1 MLIEERSDEYPSDE
15 EQDDEEQD
23 EEDPSRVAFKRSTMK
38 SLHHNVVRTLFYYCI
53 ALYALSCYFQANLKE
68 KEMIMKIVKKEL
80 YNVYE
85 EESIMLAPLLEE
97 IQEEQGESIITDIQE
112 YFNDELPETVT
123 ITSRYI
129 EYNGLIAFKINDFSQ
144 ELYLLP
150 ETIINVCVR
159 EVAVQDIITAL
170 EKAYSENDTIAE
182 TVTVQDILAR

>member
-1 MLIEERSDEYPSDE
+1 
-15 EQDDEEQD
+15 
-23 EEDPSRVAFKRSTMK
+23 MK
-38 SLHHNVVRTLFYYCI
+38 SLHHDVVRTLFYYCI
-53 ALYALSCYFQANLKE
+53 ALCILSCYVQANLEE
-68 KEMIMKIVKKEL
+68 KEINMNVVKKEL

-85 EESIMLAPLLEE
+85 GGNIMLEPLLEE
-97 IQEEQGESIITDIQE
+97 VQEEQGESIIADIQE
-112 YFNDELPETVT
+112 YFNNELPETVT

-170 EKAYSENDTIAE
+170 EKAYSENDTLAE

>member
-1 MLIEERSDEYPSDE
+1 M
-15 EQDDEEQD
+15 
-23 EEDPSRVAFKRSTMK
+23 
-38 SLHHNVVRTLFYYCI
+38 NV
-53 ALYALSCYFQANLKE
+53 
-68 KEMIMKIVKKEL
+68 VKKEL

-150 ETIINVCVR
+150 ETIISVCVR
-159 EVAVQDIITAL
+159 EILVQDVIIAL
-170 EKAYSENDTIAE
+170 EKAYSENDTLAE